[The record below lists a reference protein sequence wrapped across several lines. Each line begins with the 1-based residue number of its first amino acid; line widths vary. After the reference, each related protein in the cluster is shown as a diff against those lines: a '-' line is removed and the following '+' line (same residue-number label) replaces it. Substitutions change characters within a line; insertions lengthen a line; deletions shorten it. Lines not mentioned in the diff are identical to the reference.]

1 MSDIKIFISHASE
14 DKEFVDLLVKTLEN
28 TGIPASSIYYT
39 SEPGY
44 DIPVG
49 RNFLNDIKLCL
60 QSRPYFICVHSRY
73 YYKSPICLNEMGAE
87 WVLDLPHTSI
97 LLPGMKKDEMKGVIT
112 NHEILIDMKMEEK
125 ELKDKLKQM
134 IESLVLFLEIP
145 SDSLHKETDKII
157 EGFIR
162 DSLKID
168 FDHIPKAVLINR
180 ASLGF

>member
-1 MSDIKIFISHASE
+1 MGNLKVFISHANE
-14 DKEFVDLLVKTLEN
+14 DKEFVDLFVKMLES
-28 TGIPASSIYYT
+28 TGIPKNSIYYT
-39 SEPGY
+39 SKPGY

-49 RNFLNDIKLCL
+49 RDFLNDIKYCL
-60 QSRPYFICVHSRY
+60 QSRPYFICVHSRD
-73 YYKSPICLNEMGAE
+73 YYKSPFCLNEMGAE

-112 NHEILIDMKMEEK
+112 NHEIFIDMKMEEK

-145 SDSLHKETDKII
+145 NDSLLRETDEII